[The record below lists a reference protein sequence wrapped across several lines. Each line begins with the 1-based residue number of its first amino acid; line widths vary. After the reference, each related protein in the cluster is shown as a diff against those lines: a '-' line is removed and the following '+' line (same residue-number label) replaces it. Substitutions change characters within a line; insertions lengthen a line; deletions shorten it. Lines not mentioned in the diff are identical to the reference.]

1 MWKDI
6 LPLFPKTYNL
16 IRETIMMSQKL
27 NVTSQL
33 TYNRRIVRMQFID
46 TGLALSQVYRM
57 GRI

>member
-46 TGLALSQVYRM
+46 TGLTLSQVYRM